1 MLVLVPIGK
10 NSKDGFVSIAEV
22 KGVLICRGI
31 AVRRR
36 DWTGTVMLM
45 AALAAYRHLLRSAR
59 IAFQGMASSQSGFSH
74 LKKYR

>member
-1 MLVLVPIGK
+1 MPVLVPIGK

-59 IAFQGMASSQSGFSH
+59 IAFHGMASSQSGFSH